1 MYHSESVWAETMA
14 NFLSGYITQLLMHR
28 CWSAALSK
36 KDPGQQLIAECLVLG
51 PEKHIPLGE
60 WRYMKMWNLPLRRI
74 SCCSLGLRACSRP
87 LLSDLHNLPCRM
99 IWRTSYYELQM
110 CLAVGLSLFCLSRI
124 EEKPVIPCRHDLF
137 YAMWSTLKHALQNEC
152 CASAFF

>member
-1 MYHSESVWAETMA
+1 MYHGESAWAETMA
-14 NFLSGYITQLLMHR
+14 NFLSGYITQLLVHR

-51 PEKHIPLGE
+51 PEKPTPVGE
-60 WRYMKMWNLPLRRI
+60 WGIMNMWNLPLGRI
-74 SCCSLGLRACSRP
+74 SSCSLGLHACSHP
-87 LLSDLHNLPCRM
+87 LFSDLHNLRCL

-110 CLAVGLSLFCLSRI
+110 CLTVGLSLFCLSRF
-124 EEKPVIPCRHDLF
+124 EEKPAISCRHDLF
-137 YAMWSTLKHALQNEC
+137 YAMWSTLKPTLQSEC